1 MWQIIL
7 IVLAVIAV
15 ILAVIILCAI
25 AVLAMAARF
34 EKIYPYLTGKE
45 KGEED
50 NNEEK
55 I

>member
-1 MWQIIL
+1 MWQIIPIAL
-7 IVLAVIAV
+7 AV

-45 KGEED
+45 KDEED
-50 NNEEK
+50 NNDEK

>member
-15 ILAVIILCAI
+15 ILAVILCAI

>member
-7 IVLAVIAV
+7 IALAV

-34 EKIYPYLTGKE
+34 EKIYPYLKE
-45 KGEED
+45 KDEED